1 MREQIVSKIKAIVEK
16 EAEIKLTDKDLNASL
31 QSDLRL
37 DSVVRMK
44 IIAGIEKE
52 FDIVIDEIEAVDLTT
67 INELIDNVEGK
78 VAS

>member
-1 MREQIVSKIKAIVEK
+1 MRDQIISKVKTIVEK
-16 EAEIKLTDKDLNASL
+16 EAEIKLTEKDLDASL

-52 FDIVIDEIEAVDLTT
+52 FDIVIDEIEAVDLST
-67 INELIDNVEGK
+67 INELIENIEGK
-78 VAS
+78 VTY

>member
-1 MREQIVSKIKAIVEK
+1 MRDQIGSKIKAIVEK
-16 EAEIKLTDKDLNASL
+16 VAEIKLNEKDLNASL

-52 FDIVIDEIEAVDLTT
+52 FDIVIDEIEAVDLST

-78 VAS
+78 VA

>member
-1 MREQIVSKIKAIVEK
+1 MRDQIVSKIKAIVEK
-16 EAEIKLTDKDLNASL
+16 EAEIKLSDKDLDASL

-52 FDIVIDEIEAVDLTT
+52 YDVVIDEIEAVDLTT

-78 VAS
+78 IS

>member
-1 MREQIVSKIKAIVEK
+1 MRDQIGSKIKAIVEK
-16 EAEIKLTDKDLNASL
+16 EAEIKLNEKDLNASL

-52 FDIVIDEIEAVDLTT
+52 FDIVIDEIEAVDLST

-78 VAS
+78 VA

>member
-1 MREQIVSKIKAIVEK
+1 MRDQIISKVKTIVEK
-16 EAEIKLTDKDLNASL
+16 EAEIKLTEKDLDASL

-52 FDIVIDEIEAVDLTT
+52 FDIVIDEIEAVDLST
-67 INELIDNVEGK
+67 INELIENIEGK
-78 VAS
+78 VAY

>member
-1 MREQIVSKIKAIVEK
+1 MRDQIVSKIKAIVEK
-16 EAEIKLTDKDLNASL
+16 EAEIKLSEKDMDASL

-52 FDIVIDEIEAVDLTT
+52 YDIVIDEIEAVDLST

-78 VAS
+78 VS

>member
-1 MREQIVSKIKAIVEK
+1 MRDQIISKVKTIVEK
-16 EAEIKLTDKDLNASL
+16 EAEIKLTEKDLDASL

-52 FDIVIDEIEAVDLTT
+52 FDIVIDEIEAVDLST
-67 INELIDNVEGK
+67 INELIENIEGK
-78 VAS
+78 VNY

>member
-1 MREQIVSKIKAIVEK
+1 MRDQIVSKIKAIVEK
-16 EAEIKLTDKDLNASL
+16 VAEIKLSDKDLDAGL

-52 FDIVIDEIEAVDLTT
+52 FDIVIDEIEAVDLST
-67 INELIDNVEGK
+67 INELIENVEEK
-78 VAS
+78 VS

>member
-1 MREQIVSKIKAIVEK
+1 MRDQIVSKVKAIVEK
-16 EAEIKLTDKDLNASL
+16 EAEIKLSDRDLDASL

-52 FDIVIDEIEAVDLTT
+52 YEIIIDEIEAVDLST

-78 VAS
+78 LS

>member
-1 MREQIVSKIKAIVEK
+1 MRDQIGSKIKAIVEK
-16 EAEIKLTDKDLNASL
+16 EAEIKLNEKDLNASL

-52 FDIVIDEIEAVDLTT
+52 FDIVIDEIEAVDLST

-78 VAS
+78 VV

>member
-1 MREQIVSKIKAIVEK
+1 MRDQIVSKIKAIVEK
-16 EAEIKLTDKDLNASL
+16 EAEIKLSDRDLDASL

-52 FDIVIDEIEAVDLTT
+52 YDIVIDEIEAVDLSTV
-67 INELIDNVEGK
+67 NELIDNVEGK
-78 VAS
+78 IS

>member
-1 MREQIVSKIKAIVEK
+1 MRDQIISKVKTIVEK
-16 EAEIKLTDKDLNASL
+16 EAEIKLSEKDLDASL

-52 FDIVIDEIEAVDLTT
+52 FDIIIDEIEAVDLST
-67 INELIDNVEGK
+67 INELIENVEGK